1 MKIIAFTGMPF
12 SGKSEA
18 VEIAKDL
25 GIPVV
30 RMGDMV
36 WDEVKKQG
44 LEINDENVGFIANK
58 MREIHGMD
66 IWARRTVEKIISMKN
81 VDKLVI
87 DGVRNFEEIDFFKKI
102 LGADF
107 IIVAV
112 NVPDEIRYKRAM
124 TRGREDD
131 SLDLE
136 LVKKRDK
143 REISWGLDKVINSAD
158 VVVSNEGSIDEF
170 RKKIKDILVKI

>member
-1 MKIIAFTGMPF
+1 MKTIAFAGMPF

-18 VEIAKDL
+18 VKIAKEL

-36 WDEVKKQG
+36 WEEVKKQG

-58 MREIHGMD
+58 MREKHGMD

-81 VDKLVI
+81 VDKIVI
-87 DGVRNFEEIDFFKKI
+87 DGVRNFEEIDFFKKM
-102 LGADF
+102 LGSDF
-107 IIVAV
+107 VIIAV
-112 NVPDEIRYKRAM
+112 EVSDETRYRRAL

-131 SLDLE
+131 SLDLD
-136 LVKKRDK
+136 LVKKRDE
-143 REISWGLDKVINSAD
+143 REISWGLDRVIASAD
-158 VVVSNEGSIDEF
+158 VVVSNEGSIEDF
-170 RKKIKDILVKI
+170 RKKIKDILTKI

>member
-87 DGVRNFEEIDFFKKI
+87 DGVRNFEEIDFFKKM

-107 IIVAV
+107 IVVAV
-112 NVPDEIRYKRAM
+112 NVSDEIRYKRAM
-124 TRGREDD
+124 ARGREDD

-136 LVKKRDK
+136 LVKKRDE